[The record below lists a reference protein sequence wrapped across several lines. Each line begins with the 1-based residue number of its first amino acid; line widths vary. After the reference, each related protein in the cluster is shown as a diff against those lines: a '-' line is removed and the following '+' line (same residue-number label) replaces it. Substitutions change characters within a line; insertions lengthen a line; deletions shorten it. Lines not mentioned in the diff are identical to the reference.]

1 MDIPNYLQDRR
12 AHQRR
17 DAIRVIPEH
26 VGRRAADEYAVVA
39 ARLDAA
45 ELRLTAIIARSTQ
58 AGDRPGY
65 QWYG

>member
-1 MDIPNYLQDRR
+1 MGIPNYLQERR

-17 DAIRVIPEH
+17 DAIRVTPDH
-26 VGRRAADEYAVVA
+26 VGRRAADEFAVVV

-45 ELRLTAIIARSTQ
+45 ESRLTAIIARS
-58 AGDRPGY
+58 AKPDDRPGY